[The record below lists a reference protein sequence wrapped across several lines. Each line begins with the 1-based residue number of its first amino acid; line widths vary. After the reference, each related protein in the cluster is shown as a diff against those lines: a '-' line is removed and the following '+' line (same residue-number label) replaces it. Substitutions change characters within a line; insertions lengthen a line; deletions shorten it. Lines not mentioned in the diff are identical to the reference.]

1 MTPHRPRR
9 RRQAVVATVLV
20 GAVIGAIAG
29 VVIGVVGVSGDTA
42 AATSYCSAA
51 HRVDEY
57 RGHDAGHL
65 VSLLDRVQQVAPAE
79 IAPVVA
85 TMRHT
90 GVTSPAFGAA
100 RTAWGRF
107 NTNHCCTC
115 IGGPN
120 LPQVVSKAP

>member
-1 MTPHRPRR
+1 
-9 RRQAVVATVLV
+9 VVSVLV
-20 GAVIGAIAG
+20 GVVLGAIVG
-29 VVIGVVGVSGDTA
+29 VVIGIVGVSGNPA

-51 HRVDEY
+51 RRVDDY

-65 VSLLDRVQQVAPAE
+65 VSLLDRVEHLAPKE

-90 GVTSPAFGAA
+90 DVASPAFGAA
-100 RTAWGRF
+100 RTAWGRY

-120 LPQVVSKAP
+120 LPQVVSTAP